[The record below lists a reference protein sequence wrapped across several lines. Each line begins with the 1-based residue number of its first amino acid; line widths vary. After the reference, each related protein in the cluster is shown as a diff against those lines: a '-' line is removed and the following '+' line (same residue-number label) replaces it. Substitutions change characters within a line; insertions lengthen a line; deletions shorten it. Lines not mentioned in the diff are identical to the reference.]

1 MFKDP
6 LHKEET
12 PYDILGLAV
21 DAYPEKIHQAL
32 AKFIRRRREN
42 VRRLQVGQQAQ
53 QLLKNP
59 RQRLAVDILYYQVDG
74 LPAQEGTEPPPLAL
88 EEFKQVPFLSPE
100 ELFSDLDRD
109 DFASDVTEIPVRDFS
124 FPADDTFDLL
134 TAYQLDITL
143 DR

>member
-12 PYDILGLAV
+12 PYDILGLPVNAG
-21 DAYPEKIHQAL
+21 PEEVHQAL
-32 AKFIRRRREN
+32 AKFIRQRREN

-59 RQRLAVDILYYQVDG
+59 RLRLAVDILYYQADG
-74 LPAQEGTEPPPLAL
+74 LHALAGTEPPPLAL
-88 EEFKQVPFLSPE
+88 EEFKRVPYLSPE
-100 ELFSDLDRD
+100 ELFSDLDRE
-109 DFASDVTEIPVRDFS
+109 DFAADVTEIPPRDFA
-124 FPADDTFDLL
+124 FPVEDGFDRLA
-134 TAYQLDITL
+134 AYPLDVTL